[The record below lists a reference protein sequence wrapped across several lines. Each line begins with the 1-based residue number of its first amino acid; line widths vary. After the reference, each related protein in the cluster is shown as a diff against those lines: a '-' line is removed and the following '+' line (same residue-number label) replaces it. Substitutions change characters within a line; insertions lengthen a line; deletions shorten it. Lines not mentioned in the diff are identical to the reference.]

1 MNTKEK
7 IEYLKER
14 GIKATE
20 RELNAIR
27 HHDMMTATEFSCKE
41 IDIAARQSKIYDM
54 NKPSV
59 PMVEIKDMDC
69 VSAAMETPADFRTTI
84 LNFASYTKPGG
95 GYLNGAWAQE
105 ESLCSES
112 NLWEIL
118 NHETFKE
125 FYEYNRSHMNN
136 GLYEDRVIYTPSVR
150 FRGNTFIDVLT
161 CASPNY
167 KEAIKNGVGHDEV
180 VEVYRN
186 RLKLIYNILHQN
198 GVNMFI
204 AGAWGCGVFEF
215 PREIM
220 FEIFN
225 EVATVPTVLAIPS
238 GNKFKNKRSWED

>member
-1 MNTKEK
+1 MNVKEK

-20 RELNAIR
+20 RELNDIH
-27 HHDMMTATEFSCKE
+27 HHDLMVATEYACNE
-41 IDIAARQSKIYDM
+41 INKLASQSKIYE
-54 NKPSV
+54 SHV
-59 PMVEIKDMDC
+59 SIPMVEVKDTDC
-69 VSAAMETPADFRTTI
+69 VSAAVDSPVDDVAI

-118 NHETFKE
+118 NHKTFKE
-125 FYEYNRSHMNN
+125 FYEYNRCHMNN
-136 GLYEDRVIYTPSVR
+136 GLYEDRMIYTPDVM
-150 FRGNTFIDVLT
+150 FRGKPVGVLT

-167 KEAIKNGVGHDEV
+167 KEAIKNGVSHDEV

-186 RLKLIYNILHQN
+186 RLKSIYNVLHQN
-198 GVNMFI
+198 GVKQFI

-215 PREIM
+215 PRELM
-220 FEIFN
+220 LEIFN

-238 GNKFKNKRSWED
+238 GDKFKNKRSWEE